1 MGDGESQSEEVDRYE
16 EDVSVISADHPFV
29 RQNDIRKET
38 SDNENDSVDIE
49 PLFKVLDGGEV
60 AQELSELVDLLASD
74 ILGVLDGRVFSRV
87 TKVGAN
93 VVDSL
98 PDTSSSRGLGLSRS
112 SLGLDVGCRLDVQGR
127 DISNGTGL
135 VVEGSRVEVG
145 AGSGIHCG

>member
-1 MGDGESQSEEVDRYE
+1 MSNGESQSEEVDWYE
-16 EDVSVISADHPFV
+16 EDISVISAYHPSF
-29 RQNDIRKET
+29 RQRDLRKET
-38 SDNENDSVDIE
+38 SNDENNSVDIK
-49 PLFKVLDGGEV
+49 PLFKVLDSGEV

-74 ILGVLDGRVFSRV
+74 ILGVLDGRVFSRM
-87 TKVGAN
+87 TKVSAN

-98 PDTSSSRGLGLSRS
+98 PDTSSSRGVGLSRS